1 MDKRKLHHQFKFIKK
16 IRPIYLFVIA
26 VFFLALGIIG
36 IRENYLQMTE
46 LREKVFLADEK
57 GKNIEEPLR
66 ELREYVFSHMN
77 TDLSSGNV
85 PIKPP
90 IQLNN
95 RYEQLLEQEQN
106 RADKINK
113 DVKEKAE
120 RQCAQEFP
128 AAGLNSERV
137 NCVAEYTSDNA
148 VRPREIPS
156 ELYKFDFVSPV
167 WSPDFAGLSLLASL
181 FFFATFG
188 LRLLIG
194 LWYRH
199 ELK

>member
-16 IRPIYLFVIA
+16 IRPIYLFLIA
-26 VFFLALGIIG
+26 VFFLALGVIG
-36 IRENYLQMTE
+36 IRENYLQMAE

-66 ELREYVFSHMN
+66 DLREYVFSHMN

-90 IQLNN
+90 IQLNH
-95 RYEQLLEQEQN
+95 RYEQLLEQEQK
-106 RADKINK
+106 RVDKINK
-113 DVKEKAE
+113 RVKGEGE
-120 RQCAQEFP
+120 SQCAREFP
-128 AAGLNSERV
+128 AVGLNSERV
-137 NCVAEYTSDNA
+137 NCVAEYMSDNA
-148 VRPREIPS
+148 VRPKQIPG

-181 FFFATFG
+181 LFFAMFG

-194 LWYRH
+194 WWYKH
-199 ELK
+199 ELS